1 MAHRVLLA
9 LPVAMRLFATVSG
22 PISLAGY
29 REHISVSGMMGIGYA
44 FVAIFLFNY
53 SAVQAAIAAI
63 LTWIA
68 GMLPDLDSETGRPV
82 RELSGVTAALAPMVV
97 FQHSS
102 AIGVDSD
109 RIVLVSLLVYGAV
122 RYGGPAILG
131 RVTVHRG
138 MFHSI
143 PALLIA
149 SELTFLCYYSIELRV
164 RLLMAIGVGI
174 GFLSHLI
181 LDEMYSVQW
190 NGVRIRLKKSAG
202 SALKFAGKE
211 SLPNGF
217 TLGLLMFLTW
227 ASLNSA
233 GLIERLTDE
242 QRPQVLEI
250 TSEMPDAPEYRM
262 ADEPGETQWQ

>member
-1 MAHRVLLA
+1 M
-9 LPVAMRLFATVSG
+9 
-22 PISLAGY
+22 
-29 REHISVSGMMGIGYA
+29 
-44 FVAIFLFNY
+44 
-53 SAVQAAIAAI
+53 
-63 LTWIA
+63 
-68 GMLPDLDSETGRPV
+68 

-109 RIVLVSLLVYGAV
+109 RIVLAALLVYGAV

-149 SELTFLCYYSIELRV
+149 SELTFLCYYSIDLRV
-164 RLLMAIGVGI
+164 RLLMAIGVGT

-181 LDEMYSVQW
+181 LDEIYSVQW

-202 SALKFAGKE
+202 SALKFAGKN

-217 TLGLLMFLTW
+217 TLGLLIFLTW

-233 GLIERLTDE
+233 GLMERLTDK
-242 QRPQVLEI
+242 QPPQVLEI
-250 TSEMPDAPEYRM
+250 TSETPDAPEYRM
-262 ADEPGETQWQ
+262 ADEPGEIQWQ

>member
-1 MAHRVLLA
+1 MAA
-9 LPVAMRLFATVSG
+9 
-22 PISLAGY
+22 Y

-44 FVAIFLFNY
+44 FVAIFLLNY

-82 RELSGVTAALAPMVV
+82 REMSGVTAALAPMVV

-102 AIGVDSD
+102 AIGVSSD
-109 RIVLVSLLVYGAV
+109 RIVLVALLVYGAV

-131 RVTVHRG
+131 RMTVHRG

-143 PALLIA
+143 PALVIA
-149 SELTFLCYYSIELRV
+149 SELTFLCYYSEELRV
-164 RLLMAIGVGI
+164 RLLMAAGVGI

-202 SALKFAGKE
+202 SALKFMGKE
-211 SLPNGF
+211 TVPNGF

-227 ASLNSA
+227 ASLNSS
-233 GLIERLTDE
+233 GVLEELTE
-242 QRPQVLEI
+242 KPAPEVLEI
-250 TSEMPDAPEYRM
+250 TSELDDAPEYQM
-262 ADEPGETQWQ
+262 ADEPGDTRWQ